1 MSLVNYYKCD
11 VCDKE
16 FLEKEL
22 YRFKKRYNYYSLLG
36 GCVKQED
43 NIDICGKCLE
53 RIRSEIKK
61 ESVE

>member
-11 VCDKE
+11 VCDKP

-22 YRFKKRYNYYSLLG
+22 YRLTKRYYYYPILG
-36 GCVKQED
+36 GRIKQED
-43 NIDICGKCLE
+43 NIDICERCIK

-61 ESVE
+61 EK

>member
-11 VCDKE
+11 VCDKP

-22 YRFKKRYNYYSLLG
+22 YRFTKRYNYYSLLG
-36 GCVKQED
+36 GRVKQED
-43 NIDICGKCLE
+43 NIDICEKCLE

-61 ESVE
+61 EGTE